1 MRKNTRQSNI
11 DNLRSAHGYEDNDW
25 FFEKF
30 DAQFEKNAKAQL
42 EKNAKRGFAGIFA
55 GGCLLV
61 VLNIVLSLALL
72 AGAVWVVV
80 KVLQHLGVI

>member
-1 MRKNTRQSNI
+1 MRKNTRQSRLDSLLN
-11 DNLRSAHGYEDNDW
+11 DNDP
-25 FFEKF
+25 FARF
-30 DAQFEKNAKAQL
+30 DNNFDKNAK
-42 EKNAKRGFAGIFA
+42 KGVAGIAA

-61 VLNIVLSLALL
+61 LVNIVISLALL